1 MSYFK
6 RFLANASSSPKTT
19 AAGLAGIASSLTA
32 ALHNNALLSTAEW
45 WTVVLVSGGLLFSA
59 DSKA

>member
-1 MSYFK
+1 MNYFK

-19 AAGLAGIASSLTA
+19 AAGLAGIIGSLTA
-32 ALHNNALLSTAEW
+32 ALHNTALLSTAQW
-45 WTVVLVSGGLLFSA
+45 WTVLLVSGGLLFSA